1 MHILIVEDEPIIAR
15 RIKRI
20 LGEQLATSPKQIA
33 IAHHL
38 EDGIDY
44 INEHEIDLLFLDLNL
59 QGDNGFDILERVSAS
74 AFHTIIVSA
83 NKDQALKA
91 FEYGVL
97 DFVPKPFN
105 QERIAKALARVQG
118 TEHVEQSGRKY
129 LSIQKR
135 GRHILKEIEHM
146 LFAKGA
152 GIYSELFF
160 EDQSKEV
167 HNKNL
172 DKLSQ
177 LLPPHFERI
186 HKSYIVN
193 SKRIKSLKAEAG
205 GKYSLEIEGGDLL
218 PVSRSRYK
226 DLKEKWA
233 I

>member
-15 RIKRI
+15 RITRI
-20 LGEQLATSPKQIA
+20 LKEQLAESPKQISVR
-33 IAHHL
+33 HHL
-38 EDGIDY
+38 EDAQEY
-44 INEHEIDLLFLDLNL
+44 IADQEIDLLFLDLNL
-59 QGDNGFDILERVSAS
+59 QGDDGFEILESVSAA

-97 DFVPKPFN
+97 DFVGKPFN
-105 QERIAKALARVQG
+105 EERIAKALRRVRG
-118 TEHVEQSGRKY
+118 TESADQQGRKY

-135 GRHILKEIEHM
+135 GRHILREIEQ
-146 LFAKGA
+146 LIYAKGA
-152 GIYSELFF
+152 GIYAELFF
-160 EDQSKEV
+160 QDESKDI

-193 SKRIKSLKAEAG
+193 SQKILSLKAEAG
-205 GKYSLEIEGGDLL
+205 GKYTLEMEGGALL

>member
-15 RIKRI
+15 RITRI
-20 LGEQLATSPKQIA
+20 LKEQLTESPKQISVR
-33 IAHHL
+33 HHL
-38 EDGIDY
+38 EDAQEY
-44 INEHEIDLLFLDLNL
+44 IAEHEIDLLFLDLNL
-59 QGDNGFDILERVSAS
+59 QGDDGFEILESVSAA

-97 DFVPKPFN
+97 DFVGKPFN
-105 QERIAKALARVQG
+105 EERIAKALRRVRG
-118 TEHVEQSGRKY
+118 TERADQQGRKY

-135 GRHILKEIEHM
+135 GRHILREIDQ
-146 LFAKGA
+146 LIYAKGA
-152 GIYSELFF
+152 GIYAELFF
-160 EDQSKEV
+160 EDQSKDI

-193 SKRIKSLKAEAG
+193 SQKIKSLKAEAG
-205 GKYSLEIEGGDLL
+205 GKYTLEMEGGALL